1 MSLLGID
8 VGTTGCKTAAYA
20 ASGACLAS
28 AYREYPTLHPRPGWA
43 ELNSRLVLARVWEC
57 IAETAV
63 ATRQDPITALCI
75 SSMGEA
81 MTPVSADRRI
91 LGNSILHIDP
101 RGGEHARRMADDLG
115 RAAVYAINPNII
127 GPNYSMPK
135 LLWLRENEPELYR
148 NTWKFLLWGDLVAF
162 MLGGEPLTSFALA
175 NRTLLF
181 DIRREC
187 WSETLLQWAEIPP
200 DLLPLP
206 VASGTIAGTVRRD
219 AAEKLGLS
227 PGVKIIVGAHD
238 QCCNALGAG
247 IHNAGKACYGMG
259 TVACIT
265 PAYDHLPPADA
276 MLACGLNVE
285 HHVLPGI
292 YLSFIY
298 NQSGALVRWFRDTFA
313 RTDAAQTPD
322 GEDIYDILMAEMPAE
337 PTRLLALP
345 HFEMT
350 GTPHFIADSAGVL
363 AGLHTHTTRGE
374 ILKAIIEGAAFYF
387 LESLNAVKAL
397 GIDTSEFIAT
407 GGGAKSSAWLQ
418 ILADIYSVP
427 FVRPRIT
434 ECGTLGAA
442 MIAGLGTGCFADA
455 AESVAQ
461 CVQRD
466 RVFEPNPRRSALY
479 REHYARYQRLYPAL
493 KDLLAELEQ

>member
-8 VGTTGCKTAAYA
+8 IGTAGCKTAAYA

-43 ELNSRLVLARVWEC
+43 ELDSRLVLARVREC
-57 IAETAV
+57 IAETAA
-63 ATRQDPITALCI
+63 ATRQDPIAALCI

-81 MTPVSADRRI
+81 VTPVSADREI

-101 RGGEHARRMADDLG
+101 RGAEHARRMAEDLG
-115 RAAVYAINPNII
+115 QDAVYAINPNII
-127 GPNYSMPK
+127 GPNYSLPK
-135 LLWLRENEPELYR
+135 MLWLRDNEAALFKK
-148 NTWKFLLWGDLVAF
+148 TWKFLLWGDLVAF
-162 MLGGEPLTSFALA
+162 MLGGEAVTSFALA

-187 WSETLLQWAEIPP
+187 WSEPLLQWAAIPP
-200 DLLPLP
+200 EMLPMPL
-206 VASGTIAGTVRRD
+206 ASGALAGCVD
-219 AAEKLGLS
+219 AANAAELGLPS
-227 PGVKIIVGAHD
+227 GVKIVVGAHD

-247 IHNAGKACYGMG
+247 IHGAGKACYGMG

-265 PAYDHLPPADA
+265 PAYDHIPAADA

-313 RTDAAQTPD
+313 QADAARLVP
-322 GEDIYDILMAEMPAE
+322 GEDIFDALMREMPVA

-363 AGLHTHTTRGE
+363 AGLRTHTTRGD

-387 LESLNAVKAL
+387 LESLNAIKTL

-418 ILADIYSVP
+418 ILADIYGVP
-427 FVRPRIT
+427 FARPRIT
-434 ECGTLGAA
+434 ECGALGAA
-442 MIAGLGTGCFADA
+442 MLAGLGCGCFTSA
-455 AESVAQ
+455 AEAAARF
-461 CVQRD
+461 VQPE
-466 RVFEPNPRRSALY
+466 RVFTPDPRRHAQY
-479 REHYARYQRLYPAL
+479 QEHYARYQRLYPAL
-493 KDLLAELEQ
+493 KGLLAELA